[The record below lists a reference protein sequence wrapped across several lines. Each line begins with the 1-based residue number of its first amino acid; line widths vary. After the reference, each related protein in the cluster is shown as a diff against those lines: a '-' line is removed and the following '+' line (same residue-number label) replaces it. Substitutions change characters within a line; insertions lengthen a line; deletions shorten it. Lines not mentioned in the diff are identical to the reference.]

1 MATKI
6 KDEQTAPLTGNPTVF
21 RKEKILTLTRYAARR
36 DLLSALLAEGK
47 DYTLEQVDGLIQEFM
62 KGKVN

>member
-1 MATKI
+1 MTTKR
-6 KDEQTAPLTGNPTVF
+6 KETQPAAPLGAAAF
-21 RKEKILTLTRYAARR
+21 RKQKILTLARYAARR

>member
-21 RKEKILTLTRYAARR
+21 RKEKILSIPRYDTRR
-36 DLLSALLAEGK
+36 DLLSALLAGGK
-47 DYTLEQVDGLIQEFM
+47 EYTLDQVDGLIVDFM